1 MMEAELLN
9 RTGGFDDN
17 MDEHLK
23 RSGCRW
29 RHSVKHDRDGIARQ
43 SFGSSR
49 SINRSACHGVWVA
62 SV

>member
-23 RSGCRW
+23 RSGCCW
-29 RHSVKHDRDGIARQ
+29 RHPCKHDRDGIARQ
-43 SFGSSR
+43 SFGYCR
-49 SINRSACHGVWVA
+49 SIFWCACHGFWLA